1 MESALKEQKTKT
13 WAYALIAKE
22 MQQPLASADFRTMEK
37 LDNIRRAAMLTG
49 ECRCRKLRMGE
60 VEYSEELNK
69 MGGAIG
75 LWVLVI
81 ANKGKGRGKSR
92 SKIKRLAKW
101 LDIKAP
107 LSVSLR
113 QAELNRDKAT

>member
-1 MESALKEQKTKT
+1 
-13 WAYALIAKE
+13 
-22 MQQPLASADFRTMEK
+22 
-37 LDNIRRAAMLTG
+37 MLTG
-49 ECRCRKLRMGE
+49 ERWCRKLRMGE

-81 ANKGKGRGKSR
+81 ANKGRGRGKSR

-107 LSVSLR
+107 LSISLR
-113 QAELNRDKAT
+113 QAELNRDEAT